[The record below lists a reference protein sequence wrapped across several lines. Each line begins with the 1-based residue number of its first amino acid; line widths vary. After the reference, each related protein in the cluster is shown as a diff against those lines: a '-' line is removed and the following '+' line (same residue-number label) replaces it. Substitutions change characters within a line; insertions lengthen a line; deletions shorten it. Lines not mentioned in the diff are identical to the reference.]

1 MKTVVALMLACALVF
16 CAAVSVAEEPKNVTV
31 QEWLDAKGECG
42 DCVLELEIR
51 QVYNPVLA
59 AAADETGTVN
69 LFSGSGEDS
78 AIVWFMGEDAV
89 IEGDILVIANPR
101 YNVFEESVEMADWT
115 VVQHI
120 PGPGHNAG
128 PAEKM
133 ISLISKAYALTERES
148 GELSD
153 FEANGMAFHT
163 ASYDAEGFGFVS
175 VMTAKDPAG
184 NPVMET
190 VIVNPFEKDVPM
202 LSFDGIYM
210 GENNTFMIELYDTT
224 LEHGFNAE
232 SVKAAVP
239 EQAAAEETEE
249 TYWYDDW
256 LLFKWAGAEE
266 AHVLDA
272 LIAYFGETL
281 DMPACDP
288 AAKKAAAAVYTEN
301 LLEHGGVATDMIKM
315 AIGEEKTAVLLREA
329 LFGTGT
335 PE

>member
-1 MKTVVALMLACALVF
+1 MKSVIALTLTCALVF
-16 CAAVSVAEEPKNVTV
+16 CAAASMAEEPGTVTV

-42 DCVLELEIR
+42 DCVLELEIK

-59 AAADETGTVN
+59 VGADETGTVN
-69 LFSGSGEDS
+69 LFSGNGEDS

-101 YNVFEESVEMADWT
+101 YNVFEDSVEMADWT

-120 PGPGHNAG
+120 PGPGHNAS

-133 ISLISKAYALTERES
+133 ISLISKAYTLTEREN

-153 FEANGMAFHT
+153 FEANGTAFH
-163 ASYDAEGFGFVS
+163 AVSYDAEGFGFIS
-175 VMTAKDPAG
+175 VMTARDPAG
-184 NPVMET
+184 NAVMET

-210 GENNTFMIELYDTT
+210 GENNTFMMELYDTT
-224 LEHGFNAE
+224 LEHAFNTE
-232 SVKAAVP
+232 PVTAAVP
-239 EQAAAEETEE
+239 EQAAAEGTEE

-256 LLFKWAGAEE
+256 LLFQWTGAEE
-266 AHVLDA
+266 APVLSA
-272 LIAYFGETL
+272 LTAYFGETL
-281 DMPACDP
+281 EMPACDP
-288 AAKKAAAAVYTEN
+288 GEKKAAAAVYTEN
-301 LLEHGGVATDMIKM
+301 LLEHGGLATDMIKA
-315 AIGEEKTAVLLREA
+315 AIGEEKTAVLLREV